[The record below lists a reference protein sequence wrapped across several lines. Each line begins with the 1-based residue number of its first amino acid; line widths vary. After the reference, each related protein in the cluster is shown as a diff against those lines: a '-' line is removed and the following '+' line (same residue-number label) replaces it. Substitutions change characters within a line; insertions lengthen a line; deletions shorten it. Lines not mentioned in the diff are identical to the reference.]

1 MIEKT
6 SSWLGLGFFGSFWGW
21 DFAVLGPCSLRK
33 RRCTWTGLQER
44 GCVLEAKVTVGSER
58 SIRAGCPHGVT
69 AAPSNWQGFSL
80 SASVSCQVLVQPRS
94 HLTLVSN
101 ESNAKGK
108 LMQKGEEFLDG
119 SNGREA
125 FSAPG
130 VVIVHCGS
138 PTGVLGAESLS

>member
-1 MIEKT
+1 M
-6 SSWLGLGFFGSFWGW
+6 
-21 DFAVLGPCSLRK
+21 
-33 RRCTWTGLQER
+33 
-44 GCVLEAKVTVGSER
+44 
-58 SIRAGCPHGVT
+58 
-69 AAPSNWQGFSL
+69 
-80 SASVSCQVLVQPRS
+80 
-94 HLTLVSN
+94 TLVSN

-138 PTGVLGAESLS
+138 PTGVLGAESLSWGEVGARWAAMIPLFKAVGGLDD